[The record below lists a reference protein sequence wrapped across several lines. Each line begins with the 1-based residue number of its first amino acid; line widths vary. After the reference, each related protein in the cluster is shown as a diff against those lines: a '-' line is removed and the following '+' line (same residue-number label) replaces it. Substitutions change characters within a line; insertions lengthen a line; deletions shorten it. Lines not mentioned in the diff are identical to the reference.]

1 MKVTKAAGVEL
12 SGAPSEEQLEKINRL
27 TKTKVTA
34 EDVYVFSVRL
44 CDDQV
49 DRDDERFSEACIREL
64 AALFVGKTGIMDH
77 AWSAEKQVARIFDTE
92 VLTQN
97 GVTMLKGWAYM
108 LRGAETDGLI
118 RQIEGGIKK
127 EVSIGCAVRRKMCS
141 ICGEEY
147 GACGHVK
154 GETYGTERCAA
165 VLCEA
170 VDAYEFSFVAVPA
183 QPRAGVLKRCGGED
197 AGTLKTLVKRRGSR
211 ANQRDVDS
219 LEEQA
224 EVGKRDL
231 SELRGEVKR
240 LMLVCEQ
247 EADGEAIEKLAEKLD
262 ESELK
267 EMEKLYRGKMAKKLG
282 LRTQLTYGE
291 KTKAAEDESDFRV

>member
-12 SGAPSEEQLEKINRL
+12 SGAPSKEQLEKINRL
-27 TKTKVTA
+27 TKAKVA
-34 EDVYVFSVRL
+34 EEDVYVFSVRL

-154 GETYGTERCAA
+154 GETYGSERCAA
-165 VLCEA
+165 ILCEA
-170 VDAYEFSFVAVPA
+170 ADAYEFSFVAVPA
-183 QPRAGVLKRCGGED
+183 EGSGRTQKADG
-197 AGTLKTLVKRRGSR
+197 RRGG
-211 ANQRDVDS
+211 A
-219 LEEQA
+219 
-224 EVGKRDL
+224 
-231 SELRGEVKR
+231 
-240 LMLVCEQ
+240 
-247 EADGEAIEKLAEKLD
+247 
-262 ESELK
+262 
-267 EMEKLYRGKMAKKLG
+267 
-282 LRTQLTYGE
+282 
-291 KTKAAEDESDFRV
+291 

>member
-127 EVSIGCAVRRKMCS
+127 EVSIGCTVRRKMCS

-154 GETYGTERCAA
+154 GETYGAERCAA
-165 VLCEA
+165 ILCEA
-170 VDAYEFSFVAVPA
+170 AVMP
-183 QPRAGVLKRCGGED
+183 
-197 AGTLKTLVKRRGSR
+197 
-211 ANQRDVDS
+211 
-219 LEEQA
+219 
-224 EVGKRDL
+224 L
-231 SELRGEVKR
+231 S
-240 LMLVCEQ
+240 
-247 EADGEAIEKLAEKLD
+247 
-262 ESELK
+262 
-267 EMEKLYRGKMAKKLG
+267 
-282 LRTQLTYGE
+282 
-291 KTKAAEDESDFRV
+291 

>member
-1 MKVTKAAGVEL
+1 
-12 SGAPSEEQLEKINRL
+12 
-27 TKTKVTA
+27 
-34 EDVYVFSVRL
+34 
-44 CDDQV
+44 
-49 DRDDERFSEACIREL
+49 
-64 AALFVGKTGIMDH
+64 MDH

-97 GVTMLKGWAYM
+97 GVTILKGWAYM

-183 QPRAGVLKRCGGED
+183 QKEAGVLKKQTGGEGALD
-197 AGTLKTLVKRRGSR
+197 
-211 ANQRDVDS
+211 
-219 LEEQA
+219 
-224 EVGKRDL
+224 EVAM
-231 SELRGEVKR
+231 KR
-240 LMLVCEQ
+240 LQKDAELGKAYREDLTLRARRAAMLLE
-247 EADGEAIEKLAEKLD
+247 
-262 ESELK
+262 
-267 EMEKLYRGKMAKKLG
+267 LG
-282 LRTQLTYGE
+282 LDDVLWQRVLR
-291 KTKAAEDESDFRV
+291 AMPAEDLRAVTMGLERKTAELFAPAPQMTVEKDVAREQNSAFLI

>member
-127 EVSIGCAVRRKMCS
+127 EVSIGCTVRRKMCS

-154 GETYGTERCAA
+154 GETYGAERCAA
-165 VLCEA
+165 ILCEA
-170 VDAYEFSFVAVPA
+170 ADAYEFSFVAVPA
-183 QPRAGVLKRCGGED
+183 EGSGRTQKADG
-197 AGTLKTLVKRRGSR
+197 RRGG
-211 ANQRDVDS
+211 A
-219 LEEQA
+219 
-224 EVGKRDL
+224 
-231 SELRGEVKR
+231 
-240 LMLVCEQ
+240 
-247 EADGEAIEKLAEKLD
+247 
-262 ESELK
+262 
-267 EMEKLYRGKMAKKLG
+267 
-282 LRTQLTYGE
+282 
-291 KTKAAEDESDFRV
+291 

>member
-108 LRGAETDGLI
+108 LRGAETGAHPADRGRHQKGGL
-118 RQIEGGIKK
+118 
-127 EVSIGCAVRRKMCS
+127 
-141 ICGEEY
+141 
-147 GACGHVK
+147 
-154 GETYGTERCAA
+154 
-165 VLCEA
+165 
-170 VDAYEFSFVAVPA
+170 D
-183 QPRAGVLKRCGGED
+183 
-197 AGTLKTLVKRRGSR
+197 
-211 ANQRDVDS
+211 
-219 LEEQA
+219 
-224 EVGKRDL
+224 
-231 SELRGEVKR
+231 R
-240 LMLVCEQ
+240 LH
-247 EADGEAIEKLAEKLD
+247 G
-262 ESELK
+262 
-267 EMEKLYRGKMAKKLG
+267 
-282 LRTQLTYGE
+282 
-291 KTKAAEDESDFRV
+291 AAEDVLDLRRGVWRVRACEGRDVWRGAVRGDFV

>member
-1 MKVTKAAGVEL
+1 MSMEVRKESNGLKNSMVTREEL
-12 SGAPSEEQLEKINRL
+12 AIINQF
-27 TKTKVTA
+27 TKRALK
-34 EDVYVFSVRL
+34 EDEVYTFAVRL
-44 CDDQV
+44 CDNEV
-49 DRDDERFSEACIREL
+49 DRDGERFPRATLEEL
-64 AALFVGKTGIMDH
+64 AELFVGKSGIFYH
-77 AWSAEKQVARIFDTE
+77 EWTAKGQAARIYRTE
-92 VLTQN
+92 IVEEE
-97 GVTMLKGWAYM
+97 GVCSQGEGRCYLKGYAYM
-108 LRGAETDGLI
+108 LRGGENDALI
-118 RQIEGGIKK
+118 AQIEGGIKK
-127 EVSIGCAVRRKMCS
+127 GEVYGGKVCCAELVN
-141 ICGEEY
+141 
-147 GACGHVK
+147 AQ
-154 GETYGTERCAA
+154 
-165 VLCEA
+165 
-170 VDAYEFSFVAVPA
+170 DAYEWSFVAVPA

-211 ANQRDVDS
+211 ANHRELES
-219 LEEQA
+219 LEKQA
-224 EVGKRDL
+224 EVGKRYL

>member
-27 TKTKVTA
+27 TKAKVAA

-97 GVTMLKGWAYM
+97 GVTILKGWAYM

-165 VLCEA
+165 VL
-170 VDAYEFSFVAVPA
+170 
-183 QPRAGVLKRCGGED
+183 
-197 AGTLKTLVKRRGSR
+197 
-211 ANQRDVDS
+211 
-219 LEEQA
+219 
-224 EVGKRDL
+224 
-231 SELRGEVKR
+231 
-240 LMLVCEQ
+240 
-247 EADGEAIEKLAEKLD
+247 
-262 ESELK
+262 
-267 EMEKLYRGKMAKKLG
+267 
-282 LRTQLTYGE
+282 
-291 KTKAAEDESDFRV
+291 